1 MCEFLDQVEARGEA
15 RGLADG
21 MARGMARGLADGMA
35 RGEARGE
42 ENLAALMTSLFHSG
56 RNEDAVRA
64 AADREYRLKLFKE
77 FGIH

>member
-21 MARGMARGLADGMA
+21 MERGMARGLADGM
-35 RGEARGE
+35 ARGE